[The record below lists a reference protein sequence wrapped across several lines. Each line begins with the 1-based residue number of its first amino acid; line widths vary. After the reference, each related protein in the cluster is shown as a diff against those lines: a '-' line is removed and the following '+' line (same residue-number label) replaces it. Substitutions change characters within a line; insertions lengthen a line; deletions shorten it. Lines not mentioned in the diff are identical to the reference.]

1 MISSGEGSPF
11 CRVDLVKLRRVAS
24 RIIAPAKRRIQPE
37 RLETIWCWVFEGDMR
52 FRRLPEPNQKKFQV
66 VMGFRAAFRRIR

>member
-24 RIIAPAKRRIQPE
+24 RIIALAKRQIQPQ
-37 RLETIWCWVFEGDMR
+37 RQKNLVLDVSTG
-52 FRRLPEPNQKKFQV
+52 FRRLPEPNRKRNFQV
-66 VMGFRAAFRRIR
+66 VMGF